1 MKKRLQVSLLCI
13 ALLAA
18 HLLSSCGQ
26 AQTET
31 APDTAPTIDAS
42 ETESTRTDTTSDA
55 LAKVEEN
62 YDWRAG
68 IAQKDYDGYAYTIL
82 NGCTAE
88 WYSYTLIA
96 PEDTTGEPV
105 KDAFVER
112 NNRVGE
118 YLNVKIV
125 ENNVKDSAALLKKE
139 VQAGTGDFD
148 IALVTLDNSYAIAME
163 NSLIDLNTL
172 SSVDFTQSWWDQNA
186 ISDLS
191 INGKMYFTTGDFDT
205 TRFDGIRSL
214 FFNKALIEQNH
225 LDNPYALVDS
235 GKWTM
240 DKFTEMCLAVISD
253 LDGDGEMTDADRY
266 GYVGY
271 GELIADILLYGM
283 NERYIGKDPET
294 GRVTDLSGDE
304 RFVNAYSKIIH
315 LTVTQKD
322 AVFDVRSSKRTK
334 YLKGQGDRAQEPM
347 FTENKALF
355 YSECMA
361 WSRVLREMEAD
372 FGVVPPPKYD
382 EAQERHYSI
391 IVNPFMQMIPVTSQD
406 PERTIHIMDALN
418 AASHDTVVPAYV
430 NVTLTGKVARDTDT
444 IRMLHLVFDEL
455 AYYLSF
461 SNIKVR
467 DIVNGGIVRG
477 TEDIVSKLSANA
489 AKFEEQIAKANAYF
503 FD

>member
-1 MKKRLQVSLLCI
+1 
-13 ALLAA
+13 
-18 HLLSSCGQ
+18 
-26 AQTET
+26 
-31 APDTAPTIDAS
+31 
-42 ETESTRTDTTSDA
+42 
-55 LAKVEEN
+55 
-62 YDWRAG
+62 
-68 IAQKDYDGYAYTIL
+68 
-82 NGCTAE
+82 
-88 WYSYTLIA
+88 
-96 PEDTTGEPV
+96 
-105 KDAFVER
+105 
-112 NNRVGE
+112 
-118 YLNVKIV
+118 
-125 ENNVKDSAALLKKE
+125 
-139 VQAGTGDFD
+139 
-148 IALVTLDNSYAIAME
+148 
-163 NSLIDLNTL
+163 
-172 SSVDFTQSWWDQNA
+172 
-186 ISDLS
+186 
-191 INGKMYFTTGDFDT
+191 MYFSTGDFDT

-304 RFVNAYSKIIH
+304 RFVNAYSKIIN
-315 LTVTQKD
+315 LTTTQKD

-334 YLKGQGDRAQEPM
+334 YLKGLGDRAQEPM

-467 DIVNGGIVRG
+467 DIVNGGIVKG
-477 TEDIVSKLSANA
+477 TEDIVSKLTANA